1 MVLRIGKKKLK
12 ISKEKVSLK
21 SVFAIDQLK
30 DNLTAFLKDQKLYE
44 IVTIP
49 LKGKSQEA
57 DYMIVASGQSSRQVG
72 SVSEK
77 LIELLKSKYGILSR
91 SEGLEGA
98 FWVLID
104 AGDIIIH
111 IFRPEVRD
119 YYQLEKM
126 WSMSPGVSVN

>member
-1 MVLRIGKKKLK
+1 MK

-21 SVFAIDQLK
+21 TVFAIDQLK
-30 DNLTAFLKDQKLYE
+30 DNLTSFLEDQMLYE

-57 DYMIVASGQSSRQVG
+57 DYMIVASGQSSRQVV

-91 SEGLEGA
+91 AEGLESA

>member
-1 MVLRIGKKKLK
+1 MK

-21 SVFAIDQLK
+21 TVFAIDQLK

-57 DYMIVASGQSSRQVG
+57 DYMIVASGQSSRQVV

-91 SEGLEGA
+91 TEGLESA

-126 WSMSPGVSVN
+126 WSMSPGVSAN